1 MKTLNSKITK
11 ITVFKD
17 RAEVTREAQED
28 ALAPGEYRLVFDKL
42 PKNLDQNS
50 IQVNGK
56 GNAILSNVKFETVYY
71 EETPDEDRR
80 LLLEE
85 QQNIQDEIRQLD
97 DQLERLSKEKN
108 FVDGVGKKL
117 ITPASHEATLELD
130 PQKWANMLGYFKQ
143 ELEKVDQTIF
153 EVEKNKRTWNNKLS
167 KVNSQIQQLGKSRRL
182 SKNQVTVW
190 VEVTQET
197 NLLLELSYIV
207 YNASW
212 RPVYDLR
219 LSTEDKQMQIT
230 YNAFI
235 TQNTGENWEEASLK
249 LSTAQP
255 QISGEQPNL
264 SPWRINLFVPKP
276 APSMPLPGVRGMSNM
291 IEAPMAQMFTS
302 GASAD
307 AAMDI
312 DEIEEEIVMAKP
324 ASVVETGATSVF
336 FSISGQHSVKSDGTE
351 HKVTIMQ
358 ENFSAHFRYST
369 VPKLSPYAYLKAK
382 VRNETAYPFLAGSTN
397 VFLDNNFVANSSI
410 EAVAPTEEFWTF
422 LGIDQGFKIEH
433 KFLKKYE
440 KKEGG
445 IFSKK
450 TQNIVYE
457 YLIEI
462 KNNKKTQEEIVVWDQ
477 LPISGNDEIKVH
489 LMDPTYKEDSDKIKK
504 NEYEY
509 LEWFFK
515 PNPGEE
521 IKIPFKF
528 AVEYPR
534 DKQVEGL
541 V

>member
-1 MKTLNSKITK
+1 MKTLTSKITNV
-11 ITVFKD
+11 TVFKD
-17 RAEVTREAQED
+17 RAEVTRQASVEG
-28 ALAPGEYRLVFDKL
+28 LAAGEYQMVFDKL
-42 PKNLDQNS
+42 PKNIDQNS

-56 GNAILSNVKFETVYY
+56 GNATLTNVKFETVHY
-71 EETPDEDRR
+71 EETPDLDRKT
-80 LLLEE
+80 LYEE
-85 QQNIQDEIRQLD
+85 QQNIQDELRLLD
-97 DQLERLSKEKN
+97 DELNRLRKEKE

-117 ITPASHEATLELD
+117 ITPATTETTLELD
-130 PQKWANMLGYFKQ
+130 PQKWANMLAYFKT
-143 ELEKVDQTIF
+143 ELATVDKAIF
-153 EVEKNKRTWNNKLS
+153 GVEKNKRSWENKL
-167 KVNSQIQQLGKSRRL
+167 NRINHQLQQMGQGKRL

-190 VEVTQET
+190 VEATQET
-197 NLLLELSYIV
+197 SLALELSYVV

-219 LSTEDKQMQIT
+219 VSTQDKRMHIT
-230 YNAFI
+230 YNAI
-235 TQNTGENWEEASLK
+235 VEQNTGENWNDTLLK

-255 QISGEQPNL
+255 QISGQQPSL

-276 APSMPLPGVRGMSNM
+276 PPAPAPGAARGMSNM
-291 IEAPMAQMFTS
+291 IEAPMAQMYTS
-302 GASAD
+302 ELDTGAL
-307 AAMDI
+307 MD
-312 DEIEEEIVMAKP
+312 ELEEEMVMAKP
-324 ASVVETGATSVF
+324 TSAVETGATSVF
-336 FSISGQHSVKSDGTE
+336 FSVSGKHTVKSDGTE
-351 HKVTIMQ
+351 HRVTIMI
-358 ENFSAHFRYST
+358 EDFSAHFRYST

-382 VRNETAYPFLAGSTN
+382 VRNETAYPFLAGSAN
-397 VFLDNNFVANSSI
+397 VFLDNNFVSTTNM

-440 KKEGG
+440 KQEGG

-462 KNNKKTQEEIVVWDQ
+462 KNNKTTQEEIVVWDQ

-489 LMDPTYKEDSDKIKK
+489 LLEPTYKEDSDKVKK

-509 LEWFFK
+509 IEWFFK
-515 PNPGEE
+515 PGPGEALS
-521 IKIPFKF
+521 IPFKF

-534 DKQVEGL
+534 DKQVDGL

>member
-1 MKTLNSKITK
+1 METLNSNISH

-17 RAEVTREAQED
+17 RAEVTRQAQKES
-28 ALAPGEYRLVFDKL
+28 LPVGEYHLVFDKL
-42 PKNLDQNS
+42 PQNIDQNS

-56 GNAILSNVKFETVYY
+56 GNAVLSNVKFETVYY

-80 LLLEE
+80 TLLLK
-85 QQNIQDEIRQLD
+85 QQDIQDEIRQLN
-97 DQLERLSKEKN
+97 DQIARLKKEKD
-108 FVDGVGKKL
+108 FVEGVGKKL
-117 ITPASHEATLELD
+117 ITPASNEATLELD
-130 PQKWANMLGYFKQ
+130 PEKWAKMLGYFKQ
-143 ELEKVDQTIF
+143 ELQTTDQAIF
-153 EVEKNKRTWNNKLS
+153 EIEKDKRSWENKLTQ
-167 KVNSQIQQLGKSRRL
+167 VNSQIQQMGQGRKL

-219 LSTEDKQMQIT
+219 VSTEEKRMHIT
-230 YNAFI
+230 YNAI
-235 TQNTGENWEEASLK
+235 VTQNTGENWEDAALK

-255 QISGEQPNL
+255 QISGQQPNL
-264 SPWRINLFVPKP
+264 SPWRINIQKPLPRP
-276 APSMPLPGVRGMSNM
+276 APSVERGMAMSNM
-291 IEAPMAQMFTS
+291 IEAPMAQMFRS
-302 GASAD
+302 
-307 AAMDI
+307 
-312 DEIEEEIVMAKP
+312 EIEEAPGELDEIVEDVAIVT
-324 ASVVETGATSVF
+324 SVSAVETGATSVF
-336 FSISGQHSVKSDGTE
+336 FSIKGSHTVKSDGTD
-351 HKVTIMQ
+351 HKVTIMI
-358 ENFSAHFRYST
+358 EDFSAHFRYST

-450 TQNIVYE
+450 TKNIVYE
-457 YLIEI
+457 YLIEV
-462 KNNKKTQEEIVVWDQ
+462 KNNKTTQEEIVVWDQ
-477 LPISGNDEIKVH
+477 LPISGNDDIKVH
-489 LMDPTYKEDSDKIKK
+489 LLEPSYKEDSSSLKK

-515 PNPGEE
+515 PAPGEE
-521 IKIPFKF
+521 LKIPFKF
-528 AVEYPR
+528 GVEYPR
-534 DKQVEGL
+534 EKQVEGL
-541 V
+541 I

>member
-1 MKTLNSKITK
+1 METLNSKITK
-11 ITVFKD
+11 VTVFKD
-17 RAEVTREAQED
+17 RAEITREAQKQN
-28 ALAPGEYRLVFDKL
+28 LAPGEYHLIFDKL
-42 PKNLDQNS
+42 PKNIDQNS

-56 GNAILSNVKFETVYY
+56 GSAILSNVKFETVYY
-71 EETPDEDRR
+71 EESPDEERR
-80 LLLEE
+80 VLYEE
-85 QQNIQDEIRQLD
+85 QQSIQDEIRQLD
-97 DQLERLSKEKN
+97 DQLARLRKEKD

-153 EVEKNKRTWNNKLS
+153 EVEKNKRTWDNKLS
-167 KVNSQIQQLGKSRRL
+167 KVSSQIQLLGKGKRL

-197 NLLLELSYIV
+197 NLSLELSYIV

-212 RPVYDLR
+212 HPVYDLR
-219 LSTEDKQMQIT
+219 VSTEDKRMHIT
-230 YNAFI
+230 YNAFV
-235 TQNTGENWEEASLK
+235 TQNTGENWDDVQLK
-249 LSTAQP
+249 ISTAQP

-264 SPWRINLFVPKP
+264 SPWRINIRMPKP
-276 APSMPLPGVRGMSNM
+276 SIPDRSGVRAMSNM
-291 IEAPMAQMFTS
+291 MEAPMPQMF
-302 GASAD
+302 GSATED
-307 AAMDI
+307 IAMDM
-312 DEIEEEIVMAKP
+312 DEAEELIMAKP
-324 ASVVETGATSVF
+324 ASTVETGATSVF
-336 FSISGQHSVKSDGTE
+336 FSIAGQHIVKSDGTE

-358 ENFSAHFRYST
+358 EDFSAHFRYST

-397 VFLDNNFVANSSI
+397 VFLDNNFVANSAM

-477 LPISGNDEIKVH
+477 LPISGNDDIKVH
-489 LMDPTYKEDSDKIKK
+489 LLDPTYKEDSDKIKK
-504 NEYEY
+504 NEFEY

-521 IKIPFKF
+521 LKIPFKF

-534 DKQVEGL
+534 DKQVDGL